1 MFLCCQNN
9 ISPCWK
15 WYAPLWR
22 RPHAITMRHH
32 FRLMEQSGQGSQGH
46 RPLSS
51 PTVLST
57 TDQVNEWASLYLHYR
72 CHQLHPQR
80 VAMVTRGRLESTLC
94 AKCVFGLPLS
104 NFSQHLHG
112 SRYKC
117 HSASAENKV
126 TKYYACLLL
135 TYLGLLN
142 TQRKVEAWNVLNL

>member
-1 MFLCCQNN
+1 MCPWPFYVVKITFCRAGNGMPLCGGGHMPSQCDTPFQVDRAVR
-9 ISPCWK
+9 SRQP
-15 WYAPLWR
+15 
-22 RPHAITMRHH
+22 RP
-32 FRLMEQSGQGSQGH
+32 

-104 NFSQHLHG
+104 NSSQHLHG

-117 HSASAENKV
+117 HSAPAEN
-126 TKYYACLLL
+126 
-135 TYLGLLN
+135 
-142 TQRKVEAWNVLNL
+142 NVFY